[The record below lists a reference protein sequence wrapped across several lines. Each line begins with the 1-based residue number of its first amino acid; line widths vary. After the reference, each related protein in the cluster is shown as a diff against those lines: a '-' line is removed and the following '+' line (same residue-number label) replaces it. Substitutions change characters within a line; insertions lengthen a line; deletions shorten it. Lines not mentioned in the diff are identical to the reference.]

1 MRKGQA
7 LIETSLV
14 LVVLVSF
21 AMGTLD
27 FGQYLYFHQ
36 ALAERARAAAR
47 YGAVNPADRSGIENV
62 AVYNNP
68 NGAAGGASAI
78 LPNLTVA
85 MVAVCLPGDRSCANP
100 SSGADARVT
109 VTITGYPMVMVNLF
123 LPRSFTNRPITV
135 SLPSEST
142 SEDFPA
148 GNRRPVD
155 F

>member
-14 LVVLVSF
+14 LVLLVAF

-36 ALAERARAAAR
+36 ALGERARAAAR
-47 YGAVNPADRSGIENV
+47 YGSLNPVDRSGIQNV
-62 AVYNNP
+62 AVYNSP

-85 MVAVCLPGDRSCANP
+85 MVAVCLPGDLSCVNP
-100 SSGADARVT
+100 ASGPDARVT
-109 VTITGYPMVMVNLF
+109 VTISGYPMVMVNLF

-135 SLPSEST
+135 SMPSERT
-142 SEDFPA
+142 SEFSRP
-148 GNRRPVD
+148 PVD